1 MAKVVKQKYTKSDG
15 SKAIYSYLIPVPK
28 NIMEASDI
36 NIDKE
41 IKIEIQKGKL
51 IISN

>member
-15 SKAIYSYLIPVPK
+15 SKAIYSYLVPVPK
-28 NIMEASDI
+28 FLMETSGI
-36 NIDKE
+36 NVDKE

>member
-1 MAKVVKQKYTKSDG
+1 MAKIVKQRYTKKDG
-15 SKAIYSYLIPVPK
+15 SRDIYSYLVPITK
-28 NIMEASDI
+28 TKMIESGI
-36 NIDKE
+36 NPDKP